1 MILRLMGDR
10 QYHVE
15 DACLPRLNELDQKA
29 TAAIGAEDLAGME
42 RQLQAIWELV
52 RREGTP
58 LPDEELL
65 PSDAIV
71 PPWDLSLAEARSLL
85 TDEGLI
91 PDVPVG

>member
-15 DACLPRLNELDQKA
+15 DACLTRLNELDEKA
-29 TAAIGAEDLAGME
+29 TAAIDAEDLAGME
-42 RQLQAIWELV
+42 RELQAIWELV

-58 LPDEELL
+58 LPDEQLL

-71 PPWDLSLAEARSLL
+71 PPSDLSLAEARSLL
-85 TDEGLI
+85 TDEGLL
-91 PDVPVG
+91 PDVRVD

>member
-10 QYHVE
+10 QYQLE
-15 DACLPRLNELDQKA
+15 DGCLPRLNELDEKA
-29 TAAIGAEDLAGME
+29 TAAIDAADLAEME
-42 RQLQAIWELV
+42 QQLQAIWQLV
-52 RREGTP
+52 RREGVP

-71 PPWDLSLAEARSLL
+71 PPFDLSLAEARSLL

-91 PDVPVG
+91 PDVPVE

>member
-10 QYHVE
+10 QYRIE
-15 DACLPRLNELDQKA
+15 DACLPRLNELDEKA
-29 TAAIGAEDLAGME
+29 TEAIGAEDLAGMAQ
-42 RQLQAIWELV
+42 QLQAIWDLV

-71 PPWDLSLAEARSLL
+71 PPSDLSLAEARSLL